1 MAYRATFTV
10 DTQPLERA
18 IASATPTLNNFEQR
32 AGKVGSSLQRMVSEF
47 DGTKLIQ
54 QATLLVGAIDKIGGA
69 SKLTEAEQRRV
80 NSTLDGA
87 LAKYRA
93 LGEQAPK
100 ALTDLFNATKK
111 VETSSSLLDKT
122 LGRVG
127 TVAAGVFAGFTVD
140 RVVSEIGRFAKE
152 AIDAGGRVADLS
164 AKLGV
169 STTAIQ
175 RWDYAA
181 GQNGNTVEQLG
192 AAVTQ
197 LSNRLVQGDK
207 SAVRAFE
214 QLGLNVR
221 ELRTLAP
228 EQAFEE
234 VAAAIAKVPDPMG
247 QSALAMA
254 AFGKSGAEILPTIK
268 NDLRATGDEAQRLGL
283 VLGADTIKAMDEL
296 GDALGALALAGRG
309 LAAQVFAPMVPLL
322 KDIAVG
328 MVEVAKVSGPALTGF
343 FTGLQRTYYEG
354 VIAQAEFQRGLVEL
368 EAKIPIFGRFTNAA
382 EDLKKLDATIFGAR
396 AALLAMG
403 AAASDAKPK
412 VEGLRKPVVDLGRAS
427 GDAAAEAK
435 KLQQA
440 TDAYLGR
447 DTVAKANQLVSI
459 YVATG
464 RALPPTVEGQKQ
476 VNQALEAAGGILGR
490 VSPDFAELYL
500 RTFPAAVP
508 TLQGIPAYLL
518 EQGRAAEAAAKP
530 VSLLTAEYLKL
541 IKVLPGVPAALGGQA
556 FNQKDTP
563 PPPTTGDKIASIF
576 GTDFGQRLGSSI
588 VQAFAGGGSVTD
600 TVSAV
605 IGQAL
610 GKKIGQQIGQSLG
623 KSIGESAGKLVGDVV
638 GVIAGEAIGQVVG
651 LGLDKL
657 FKTEGKQVNDIRDQY
672 VLAAGGI
679 GELDRRAKE
688 AGVTL
693 NGFLKADSVQEY
705 NLAVIGLERA
715 FAQLETRVKST
726 VTSIG
731 RAGEAGGLLSGDLAR
746 EILSL
751 RDRPEIREALG
762 SFLSAQGDRTIG
774 GLNTF
779 LANSQISSAATAS
792 SVEGAILAQFSAL
805 TSQGASPLEAIQQLQ
820 PAIEAFG
827 ARTEEVVGFQASAA
841 FKGLQT
847 TVSLLKDEIAG
858 PALAAV
864 GGLGDVLVGLQNQ
877 GLLTQDTFGGLARQV
892 FDTFHGLELVG
903 KGGVDAARAM
913 QQPLQRTWELV
924 KDFGYSV
931 DEDTQK
937 LLDFA
942 ESSGLIGDQFRPAAD
957 KMALAIDRLIGKLDA
972 FVTSLSTTLVGQ
984 AKGAAG
990 EIERAFNGINPD
1002 PIRLSVEVENVP
1014 DGTIP
1019 GFRGGS
1025 GGLVN
1030 FGRGTLAVLHGREA
1044 VLTEQQLA
1052 TFAAANGAGQPIVVY
1067 IGEERF
1073 TATMLRGSRTA
1084 LRIQ

>member
-1 MAYRATFTV
+1 MAYQSTFTANL
-10 DTQPLERA
+10 QPLETA
-18 IASATPTLNNFEQR
+18 IKGAAPTLNNFEQR
-32 AGKVGSSLQRMVSEF
+32 AKQVGKSLQGMVSEF

-54 QATLLVGAIDKIGGA
+54 QATVLVGAIDKIGGA

-87 LAKYRA
+87 LQKYRA

-127 TVAAGVFAGFTVD
+127 TIAAGVFAGFTVD

-221 ELRTLAP
+221 DLRALAP

-268 NDLRATGDEAQRLGL
+268 NDLKATGDEAQRLGL

-296 GDALGALALAGRG
+296 GDAMGDIAKAGRG
-309 LAAQVFAPMVPLL
+309 LGAQVLAPLVPLL

-328 MVEVAKVSGPALTGF
+328 MVEVAKVAGPSLTGF
-343 FTGLQRTYYEG
+343 LTGLQRTYYEG

-368 EAKIPIFGRFTNAA
+368 EGKIPIFGRFTNAA

-403 AAASDAKPK
+403 ASASDAKPK

-435 KLQQA
+435 KLQEA
-440 TDAYLGR
+440 TDKWLGR
-447 DTVAKANQLVSI
+447 DLVAKANELVAT
-459 YVATG
+459 YVAVG
-464 RALPPTVEGQKQ
+464 RELPKTAAQQKE
-476 VNQALEAAGGILGR
+476 VNQALEVAGGILGR
-490 VSPDFAELYL
+490 VSPEFAELYL
-500 RTFPAAVP
+500 RTLPAAVP
-508 TLQGIPAYLL
+508 TLQGIPSYLL

-530 VSLLTAEYLKL
+530 VALLTEEYLKL
-541 IKVLPGVPAALGGQA
+541 IKVLPGVPGALAGQA
-556 FNQKDTP
+556 FA
-563 PPPTTGDKIASIF
+563 PPTTAPPPRAGDRVAAF
-576 GTDFGQRLGSSI
+576 LGADFGQQIGSSI
-588 VQAFAGGGSVTD
+588 IQALAGGGSVID
-600 TVSAV
+600 TVAATVGQRLGQKLGEQVAKSLAKSLGEKGAGLV
-605 IGQAL
+605 GGLVGAFAGQA
-610 GKKIGQQIGQSLG
+610 IG
-623 KSIGESAGKLVGDVV
+623 
-638 GVIAGEAIGQVVG
+638 G
-651 LGLDKL
+651 LISFGLDKL
-657 FKTEGKQVNDIRDQY
+657 LKTEGRKVNDLRDEF
-672 VLAAGGI
+672 VGAAGG
-679 GELDRRAKE
+679 LDALNQKAAL
-688 AGVTL
+688 AGTTL
-693 NGFLKADSVQEY
+693 NALLRADTVKEY
-705 NLAVIGLERA
+705 NAAVAALEGS
-715 FAQLETRVKST
+715 FARLEQRVATT
-726 VTSIG
+726 VGAIG
-731 RAGEAGGLLSGDLAR
+731 RAGESGGLLSRDLAR
-746 EILSL
+746 EIVAL
-751 RDRPEIREALG
+751 RDRPEVREALG
-762 SFLSAQGDRTIG
+762 SLLSGQGDRTIG
-774 GLNTF
+774 GLDTF

-792 SVEGAILAQFSAL
+792 SLESAILAQFNAL
-805 TSQGASPLEAIQQLQ
+805 TEQGASPLEAIQRLQ

-827 ARTEEVVGFQASAA
+827 ERTKEVVGYEASKAFQ
-841 FKGLQT
+841 GLQT
-847 TVSLLKDEIAG
+847 TVGLLTDKIAG

-877 GLLTQDTFGGLARQV
+877 GLLTQESFGGLARQV
-892 FDTFHGLELVG
+892 YDTFHGLELVG

-942 ESSGLIGDQFRPAAD
+942 ESSGLIGDQFRPETD
-957 KMALAIDRLIGKLDA
+957 KMALAIDRLILKLDA
-972 FVTSLSTTLVGQ
+972 FVDTLSTTLVGE
-984 AKGAAG
+984 ARGAAG
-990 EIERAFNGINPD
+990 QIESAFNDINPD
-1002 PIRLSVEVENVP
+1002 PIRISVEVEDVP
-1014 DGTIP
+1014 GGTIP
-1019 GFRGGS
+1019 GYAGGS
-1025 GGLVN
+1025 GGVVN

-1044 VLTEQQLA
+1044 VLTERQLA
-1052 TFAAANGAGQPIVVY
+1052 EFAAANGAGQPIVVY

-1073 TATMLRGSRTA
+1073 TATMLRGGRTA
-1084 LRIQ
+1084 LRLQ